1 MGSPRVYR
9 VGGVCGKNVQQESNN
24 RLFMQCNW
32 MEMKPIFKAFGTI
45 IRAHHEWHEYELHFD
60 PHLDD
65 NPKQP
70 NDQ

>member
-1 MGSPRVYR
+1 
-9 VGGVCGKNVQQESNN
+9 
-24 RLFMQCNW
+24 

-60 PHLDD
+60 SHLDD